1 MEPAYIDQSAVDSVL
16 FEKYL
21 GGYVTQIKAAG
32 VANYAQLS
40 SAAVDV
46 DVGVLKSLVRGAELV
61 FVGL

>member
-21 GGYVTQIKAAG
+21 GGYVTQIKAVG